1 MRFGGY
7 NLLMPRVGEFCPSNV
22 ARLLLGIVIVIA
34 IVAALGAWLFYSPGR
49 GVPIEQPAQMT
60 SPPR

>member
-1 MRFGGY
+1 MR
-7 NLLMPRVGEFCPSNV
+7 LVDIIWLMPRVGEFCPSNV

-49 GVPIEQPAQMT
+49 GVPIEQPDQMT
-60 SPPR
+60 SPVR